1 MSEQKMKKRKKKSG
15 IILHEPREK
24 FKNAAIFIFL

>member
-1 MSEQKMKKRKKKSG
+1 MSEQKMKKKKKSG

>member
-1 MSEQKMKKRKKKSG
+1 MSEQKMKKKKSG